1 VAQKTEE
8 QAIGPAYERSVA
20 VCGRLQNIIV
30 YQKSKTVWVAGK
42 YMGENHQSQGS
53 TANALAEHMFRYRRM
68 RLSSEHYRYG
78 SGD

>member
-1 VAQKTEE
+1 
-8 QAIGPAYERSVA
+8 
-20 VCGRLQNIIV
+20 
-30 YQKSKTVWVAGK
+30 
-42 YMGENHQSQGS
+42 MGENHQSQGS